1 MDDRGYTHEELELLV
16 SAYALDALEPDEAAA
31 VAEHLAQC
39 EGCREAFDAAL
50 ETAALLALHADG
62 AEPPAELRE
71 RILTAARATPQEPA
85 VAGAPAVAPLAEAPA
100 PAVAPAAAAVPP
112 ERRRRRFREV
122 FTPSRNFAAAFAI
135 AAALLGV
142 LYLSE
147 RNTNDQLR
155 SERDASALVGQ
166 VLAAPGAHVVAL
178 TGPGGSTGG
187 AVLVS
192 DQHKPVV
199 VADLLPAPPGKIW
212 EVWTIPADGKP
223 VSAALMRG
231 GDQNVVQLPENVPD
245 GTTIAITPEPDDG
258 TQHAAPTGPIALS
271 GGVSNS

>member
-1 MDDRGYTHEELELLV
+1 MDARGYTHEELELLV
-16 SAYALDALEPDEAAA
+16 SLHALDALEPDEAAA
-31 VAEHLAQC
+31 VTAHLTEC
-39 EGCREAFDAAL
+39 PSCRAAFDDAL
-50 ETAALLALHADG
+50 ETAAMLALSVPG
-62 AEPPAELRE
+62 AEPPADLRE
-71 RILTAARATPQEPA
+71 RIMVAALGTPQEPA
-85 VAGAPAVAPLAEAPA
+85 DVV
-100 PAVAPAAAAVPP
+100 AAAVPAEP
-112 ERRRRRFREV
+112 VGGPAAPADPARRRRRFREV

-135 AAALLGV
+135 AAGLLGV

-147 RNTNDQLR
+147 RDTNDQLR

-166 VLAAPGAHVVAL
+166 VLAAPGARVVAL
-178 TGPGGSTGG
+178 TGPGGANGG

-223 VSAALMRG
+223 VSAALMKG
-231 GDQNVVQLPENVPD
+231 GAQNVVQLPENVPD

-258 TQHAAPTGPIALS
+258 TQHAGPTGPIALS